1 MTRPLHIWIIFG
13 AALSVLLLA
22 TAWVSVAVWRLDE
35 AQFRTQLQADHE
47 EKVRLALWR
56 MDSYMSP
63 LIVEEAA
70 RPLFHYRAFHTPEKV
85 YSKSMTAVSEVMIP
99 SPLLAYRSS
108 NVVLHFQMDARGRVA
123 SPQAP
128 EGRERELALAGNVS
142 PAKLATAEARLQEL
156 RAILGTEVEAGRA
169 QTIASADPQRP
180 LSNRDLLLLSCSPFR
195 TNVVPLTSGTTTQ
208 QPSSQTAHPEQAQWV
223 PVFPQQRAVAQQ
235 QQQQQEPLSNL
246 KASSIV
252 NWGQS
257 KQQYLNTA
265 EQTARANVYQ
275 DIVQKESAYGSAG
288 FAGQWNAEE
297 GPIRPLWVGSELL
310 LARRGTLEGGSY
322 IQGAWLHWEN
332 LRASLLAGIRD
343 LFSRADLEAMTMPL
357 GEIDSRMMASI
368 PVKLITAPEI
378 VGAAPFWTPIRVS
391 LAIAW
396 LCVLFAGVAV
406 AVLLHGVISLSER
419 RGDFVS
425 SVTHELRTPLTT
437 FRMYSEMLADG
448 MVAEEERRRAY
459 LQTLC
464 AESNRLSHLVENV
477 LTYARLER
485 GHANKRRERI
495 ALGRLVERMESRLG
509 QRAEHGGMRLE
520 VGMTPDISELEVE
533 TDVSA
538 VEQILFNLVDNA
550 CKYAG
555 PSADNQTIHLEA
567 RRHGRM
573 AELVVR
579 DHGPGLAKDVMKRL
593 FKPFSK
599 SAQEAASS
607 APGVGLGLA
616 LCRRLSRGT
625 GAQLSYQGNADEGA
639 RFILRIP
646 MAER

>member
-1 MTRPLHIWIIFG
+1 
-13 AALSVLLLA
+13 
-22 TAWVSVAVWRLDE
+22 
-35 AQFRTQLQADHE
+35 
-47 EKVRLALWR
+47 
-56 MDSYMSP
+56 
-63 LIVEEAA
+63 
-70 RPLFHYRAFHTPEKV
+70 
-85 YSKSMTAVSEVMIP
+85 
-99 SPLLAYRSS
+99 
-108 NVVLHFQMDARGRVA
+108 
-123 SPQAP
+123 
-128 EGRERELALAGNVS
+128 
-142 PAKLATAEARLQEL
+142 
-156 RAILGTEVEAGRA
+156 
-169 QTIASADPQRP
+169 
-180 LSNRDLLLLSCSPFR
+180 LLLSCSPFR

-208 QPSSQTAHPEQAQWV
+208 QSLQTARPDQVQAE
-223 PVFPQQRAVAQQ
+223 PLFSQQRAVVQQ
-235 QQQQQEPLSNL
+235 QQHQESLSSL

-257 KQQYLNTA
+257 KQRYLNTA

-275 DIVQKESAYGSAG
+275 DIVQKESAYAPAG
-288 FAGQWNAEE
+288 FTGQWDAEE

-310 LARRGTLEGGSY
+310 LARRVALESGNY

-332 LRASLLAGIRD
+332 LRASLLASIRD
-343 LFSRADLEAMTMPL
+343 LFSEADLEAMTMPL

-368 PVKLITAPEI
+368 PVKLITAPET
-378 VGAAPFWTPIRVS
+378 VGAAPFWTPIRIS

-406 AVLLHGVISLSER
+406 AVLLHGVVSLSER

-437 FRMYSEMLADG
+437 FRMYSEMLAEG
-448 MVAEEERRRAY
+448 MVAEEERRRSY

-495 ALGRLVERMESRLG
+495 SLGRLVERMEGRLA

-520 VGMTPDISELEVE
+520 VGLPRDISELEVE

-555 PSADNQTIHLEA
+555 PTADDPTIHLEA
-567 RRHGRM
+567 GRHGRM

-579 DHGPGLAKDVMKRL
+579 DHGSGLAKDVLRRL

-625 GAQLSYQGNADEGA
+625 GAQLSYEGNAEEGA
-639 RFILRIP
+639 RFVLRILV
-646 MAER
+646 AGRLK